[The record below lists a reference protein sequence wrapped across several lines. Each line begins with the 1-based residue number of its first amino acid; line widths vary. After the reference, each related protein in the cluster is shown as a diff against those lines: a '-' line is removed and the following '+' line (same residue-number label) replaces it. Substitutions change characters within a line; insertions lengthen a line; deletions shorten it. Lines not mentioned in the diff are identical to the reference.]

1 MAGDGVI
8 GYLAA
13 GIEIDGDET
22 AFGRDDPIML
32 VGADTV
38 DRMQAEGVTQVPRDE
53 SDASD
58 TIVTCVRVATP
69 CQEAWYCYG
78 MRATI
83 DAAGRVVIP
92 KSLREAI
99 GLGGGG
105 EIEIELVDGALL
117 VAPPTVRKRIE
128 EHDGR
133 ATIVAEQELPPLPDQ
148 VVRDVLDAI
157 RR

>member
-1 MAGDGVI
+1 MD
-8 GYLAA
+8 
-13 GIEIDGDET
+13 
-22 AFGRDDPIML
+22 
-32 VGADTV
+32 
-38 DRMQAEGVTQVPRDE
+38 
-53 SDASD
+53 S
-58 TIVTCVRVATP
+58 
-69 CQEAWYCYG
+69 
-78 MRATI
+78 
-83 DAAGRVVIP
+83 AGRVVIP

-99 GLGGGG
+99 GLGDGG
-105 EIEIELVDGALL
+105 EIEIQLVDGALL

>member
-1 MAGDGVI
+1 
-8 GYLAA
+8 
-13 GIEIDGDET
+13 
-22 AFGRDDPIML
+22 
-32 VGADTV
+32 
-38 DRMQAEGVTQVPRDE
+38 
-53 SDASD
+53 
-58 TIVTCVRVATP
+58 
-69 CQEAWYCYG
+69 

-99 GLGGGG
+99 GLGDGG
-105 EIEIELVDGALL
+105 EIEIQLVDGALL

-128 EHDGR
+128 DRDGR
-133 ATIVAEQELPPLPDQ
+133 ATIVPEEDLLPLPDR

>member
-1 MAGDGVI
+1 
-8 GYLAA
+8 
-13 GIEIDGDET
+13 
-22 AFGRDDPIML
+22 
-32 VGADTV
+32 
-38 DRMQAEGVTQVPRDE
+38 
-53 SDASD
+53 
-58 TIVTCVRVATP
+58 
-69 CQEAWYCYG
+69 

-99 GLGGGG
+99 GLGDGG
-105 EIEIELVDGALL
+105 EIEIQLVDGALL
-117 VAPPTVRKRIE
+117 VSPPTVRKRIE
-128 EHDGR
+128 ERDGR

>member
-1 MAGDGVI
+1 
-8 GYLAA
+8 
-13 GIEIDGDET
+13 
-22 AFGRDDPIML
+22 
-32 VGADTV
+32 
-38 DRMQAEGVTQVPRDE
+38 
-53 SDASD
+53 
-58 TIVTCVRVATP
+58 
-69 CQEAWYCYG
+69 
-78 MRATI
+78 MRATM
-83 DAAGRVVIP
+83 DSAGRVVIP

-99 GLGGGG
+99 GLGDGG
-105 EIEIELVDGALL
+105 EIEIQLVDGALL